1 MICGTWYCVYEAVA
15 LLGLFG
21 LWVISGAGAWMDAP
35 RIQDAHYRLM
45 AWWLRGLWST
55 AERTFHLTI
64 AVEPATEPGPGPI
77 LVFSRHGG
85 VANLMILLATLLLD
99 YDLRPRVIMLDK
111 FQWEPVLNALLN
123 RIPNVFIARGPC
135 IGRRQSTPSGRW
147 REGWVPTMPS
157 CSSRRAT
164 TSLSVGA

>member
-1 MICGTWYCVYEAVA
+1 MDVVVGRHRVVRAVICGTWYCVYEAVA
-15 LLGLFG
+15 LLGLLG
-21 LWVISGAGAWMDAP
+21 LW
-35 RIQDAHYRLM
+35 
-45 AWWLRGLWST
+45 
-55 AERTFHLTI
+55 
-64 AVEPATEPGPGPI
+64 
-77 LVFSRHGG
+77 
-85 VANLMILLATLLLD
+85 
-99 YDLRPRVIMLDK
+99 VIMLDK

-164 TSLSVGA
+164 TSLSAGA